1 MTSATLKALIDV
13 YGILV
18 KAGWGEPELRKNEPE
33 LRDLEKAIAQS
44 KARVTEI
51 FEQLEQQAADE
62 FHELRSAA
70 G

>member
-1 MTSATLKALIDV
+1 M

-18 KAGWGEPELRKNEPE
+18 KAGWGDPDPCADEPEP
-33 LRDLEKAIAQS
+33 RDLGKAIAES
-44 KARVTEI
+44 KAKVTEI
-51 FEQLEQQAADE
+51 FEQLEQQASDE

>member
-1 MTSATLKALIDV
+1 MASWSKQGGVSRSCGD
-13 YGILV
+13 
-18 KAGWGEPELRKNEPE
+18 EPE

-44 KARVTEI
+44 KARVMEI